1 MIEDV
6 PLSLSGIAVLAPD
19 VGVSIPKPRRRFT
32 TAYKQDMV
40 AAAAR
45 CTQRGELGALLR
57 HEGLYASHIAVW
69 RAAAERGELTGT
81 GPRSGPKPGIT
92 PPDASRIA
100 TLEREVQR
108 QTARAERAELIV
120 EVQKKV
126 AQLLELAAGPS
137 SERS

>member
-1 MIEDV
+1 ML
-6 PLSLSGIAVLAPD
+6 LSLAGVAVLAQD

-32 TAYKQDMV
+32 TAYKRDMV

-57 HEGLYASHIAVW
+57 QEGLYASHIAVW
-69 RAAAERGELTGT
+69 RAASERGELTGP
-81 GPRSGPKPGIT
+81 GPRRGPKPGIT
-92 PPDASRIA
+92 PPETSRIA
-100 TLEREVQR
+100 ALEREVKR

-126 AQLLELAAGPS
+126 AQLLDLAAGPS
-137 SERS
+137 SEHS